1 MAAVFKS
8 ILVAAAVLL
17 VGFGAAGAV
26 WARCFERPPNR
37 WLIDNS
43 KGPKTVETNKFVP
56 DRSPI
61 SVEAKLFPPDQA
73 FADHVWVNSTLVQ
86 APKYV
91 DAPNARLVVK
101 PKETEAGI
109 ARGRK
114 VVEEIMARIPKSSVE
129 TPESDVGGGG
139 GPRPR
144 FSFHL
149 CGPSLEARY
158 PSGNR
163 PTYAPTVGAGKNPL
177 GVTSPSP
184 VSSSGVEPN
193 SVSQPGLKTSTPAS
207 SLDGR

>member
-1 MAAVFKS
+1 VRALPWLAVFKS

-139 GPRPR
+139 GPRPG
-144 FSFHL
+144 FHSISVGL
-149 CGPSLEARY
+149 AWKRVILLVIVLPMRLLWVPARI
-158 PSGNR
+158 R
-163 PTYAPTVGAGKNPL
+163 L
-177 GVTSPSP
+177 
-184 VSSSGVEPN
+184 VSHPRR
-193 SVSQPGLKTSTPAS
+193 L
-207 SLDGR
+207 